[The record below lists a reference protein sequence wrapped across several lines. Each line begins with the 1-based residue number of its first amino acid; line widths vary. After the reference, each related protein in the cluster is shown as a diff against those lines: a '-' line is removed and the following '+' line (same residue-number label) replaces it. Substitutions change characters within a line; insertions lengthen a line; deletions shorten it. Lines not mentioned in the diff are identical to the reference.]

1 MNDINIIPLFKQDA
15 SIWDDF
21 LSVRCASIRGAY
33 NQKLSLDECMA
44 ALKGLE
50 SAWRR
55 RKHNFAYAA
64 YDNADMIGFV
74 QGDCMSGVATVRG
87 LYVRPEYQKSGIGH
101 KLLKNAERTACF
113 GARSMD
119 LIAMIGAMDFYK
131 KCGYTALRFNGTEL
145 NHFAK
150 DAPDFPHC
158 TTLPLFCAT
167 AQVKNACSKIA
178 RDNRVTFNHADINTL
193 HMPAYAYLDVMGDI
207 QAYGIDN
214 RVFVGAH
221 QPAAYIAKQMHR
233 VFQEFNTKLAKT
245 R

>member
-1 MNDINIIPLFKQDA
+1 MNDIDIIPLFNQDA

-21 LSVRCASIRGAY
+21 LSVRCASIHGAY
-33 NQKLSLDECMA
+33 NQKLTLDECKT
-44 ALKGLE
+44 ALKDLE

-64 YDNADMIGFV
+64 YQNADMVGFV
-74 QGDCMSGVATVRG
+74 QGDCMAGVATIRG
-87 LYVRPEYQKSGIGH
+87 LYVRPEFRKSGIGH
-101 KLLKNAERTACF
+101 NLLKNAERTARF
-113 GARSMD
+113 GASSMD
-119 LIAMIGAMDFYK
+119 LISMLGAMNFYK
-131 KCGYTALRFNGTEL
+131 KCGYTALRLNGSEL

-158 TTLPLFCAT
+158 TTVPLFCAT

-178 RDNRVTFNHADINTL
+178 RDNNMAFDTADINTL
-193 HMPAYAYLDVMGDI
+193 HMPAYAYLDATGDI
-207 QAYGIDN
+207 QAYGINDN
-214 RVFVGAH
+214 VLIGAH

-233 VFQEFNTKLAKT
+233 VFQDFNTKLAKT